1 MPLWTISDPIGALTR
16 NVPVTVFDA
25 ESLSDGE
32 ESIALAVPPRTG
44 RAVNITFTIL
54 FGSAPST
61 VDYLLQDAINNVDA
75 EFYDIVGSNMTATG
89 GGKITVAN
97 VNGRFVRV
105 KAVDADTQTVTAQ
118 IMVS

>member
-1 MPLWTISDPIGALTR
+1 MPLWVATGTIQALMR

-25 ESLSDGE
+25 EALSDGE
-32 ESIALAVPPRTG
+32 ESIALAIPRRTG
-44 RAVNITFTIL
+44 KTSNITFTIL

-61 VDYLLQDAINNVDA
+61 VDYLLQDALNNVDA
-75 EFYDIVGSNMTATG
+75 EFYDIVGSNITDTA
-89 GGKITVAN
+89 GGKLTVAN

-105 KAVDADTQTVTAQ
+105 KAVDADVETVTAQ